1 MEIFMNKI
9 LKNIAFLL
17 GIGMMFVSCGTSLAG
32 SNSGSLVE
40 DRSSGVVMTFTI
52 LIVVLIL
59 VISLIF
65 VVSKKIV
72 AYKNSPEHLERQK
85 KRPTT
90 QKDLSEVARLANSS
104 KKERD
109 LLWNICKTRKTPNI
123 VYFVKESEEVEKLL
137 KDEYS
142 AISHIGNDELV
153 ATLFSLRTKLLR
165 TFKQALVIRNTKVI
179 ENGPVFTFTQS
190 KGFHHKLKLTDTN
203 ADNMIFTLPKAL
215 AESSDMPE
223 ALSKISLVF
232 EDKDYNPYEIE
243 TRVVRYEDARDDEK
257 RMITVHTDKV
267 IPLKKRQAE
276 RIDVQQPCTFYSV
289 KKIEDKNNKEHVQY
303 DVSEKEHEG
312 TLEDVSMGGCRVI
325 TTLPIKAEQLL
336 SIKGPMNKK
345 DMDSAIGIIVRT
357 TKRIDNK
364 FILHVKFVK
373 IDLAVKNKIQAV
385 ACGYSE

>member
-72 AYKNSPEHLERQK
+72 AYKNSPEHLEKQK

-90 QKDLSEVARLANSS
+90 QKDLSEVARLANLT
-104 KKERD
+104 KKERE

-179 ENGPVFTFTQS
+179 ENGTVFTFTQS